1 MNTET
6 KEKRTVYLANP
17 YGFSKD
23 LNQVALPR
31 IIDALE
37 DIGLKV
43 IEPFN
48 LNQHYVDEKKSGWE
62 YTVARNNVSFVQG
75 MDGLFAVL
83 NGAPPDEGV
92 AVEIGIAIALNKPI
106 FLFRDD
112 FRRVSDSDEYPLN
125 LMLFAG
131 LPYIAWKRYYYTSID
146 EISSRD
152 KALYNWATFRDH
164 KNRDV
169 ESDMIAR
176 VASLPS
182 PMNEQML
189 NANNLRP

>member
-1 MNTET
+1 MNT
-6 KEKRTVYLANP
+6 EKRTVYLANP

-75 MDGLFAVL
+75 MDGLFAVV
-83 NGAPPDEGV
+83 NGSPPDEGV

-112 FRRVSDSDEYPLN
+112 FRKVSDSEEYPLN

-146 EISSRD
+146 EIASRD
-152 KALYNWATFRDH
+152 KALYNWATFRDQ
-164 KNRDV
+164 KNQDV
-169 ESDMIAR
+169 EADLLAR

-182 PMNEQML
+182 PMNEQMIR
-189 NANNLRP
+189 ANNMRP